1 MGNRIIVTKYDEQI
15 LRELIRTS
23 NSIDPVELLSHQNLL
38 KRLDE
43 AIFVDYYNIPE
54 DVIRFDSIVT
64 IMTSFGRKQ
73 GLKIVMPAESDI
85 SRNRLS
91 VLSPAGSA
99 LFGRS
104 TGDVSNWYFN
114 EELEDLTIER
124 VQNNS
129 ERKKSW
135 FNDCTY
141 FE

>member
-1 MGNRIIVTKYDEQI
+1 MEKRIIVTKFDEKL
-15 LRELIRTS
+15 LRDLIKTS

-38 KRLDE
+38 KRLDN

-73 GLKIVMPAESDI
+73 GLKIVMPEEADI

-91 VLSPAGSA
+91 ALSPAGSA
-99 LFGRS
+99 LFGKS
-104 TGDVSNWYFN
+104 VNDISQWYFN
-114 EELEDLTIER
+114 EQLEELVIER
-124 VQNNS
+124 VQNS
-129 ERKKSW
+129 SDRTKSW